1 MNSKPTT
8 TKNSTDLPSNNE
20 FAALTVEHL
29 AQGIAVLD
37 QDSNVLFANAAAR
50 TATSRAGW
58 RIKND
63 RLLCR
68 LATERQAWSDALLR
82 TCHTG
87 HHALLEL
94 HAKGAEASVFV
105 SLAPLHVAGLPLAIA
120 TFEREHLCG
129 PLELQLFASRHG
141 LTLAEN
147 HVLQRLCSG
156 QRSAQIALEHGVSL
170 TTVLTQIAAI
180 RVKTRR
186 DSVLALLHKLSRL
199 PHSARSRV
207 AALGVVEA
215 AVVSEH
221 SL

>member
-8 TKNSTDLPSNNE
+8 TKTCTDLPSNNE

-37 QDSNVLFANAAAR
+37 QDSTVLFANAAAR

-58 RIKND
+58 KIKND

-68 LATERQAWSDALLR
+68 LATERQTWNDALLR

-87 HHALLEL
+87 HHALVEL

-105 SLAPLHVAGLPLAIA
+105 SLAPLPIAGLPLALA
-120 TFEREHLCG
+120 TFEGEHLCG

-156 QRSAQIALEHGVSL
+156 QRPAQIAQEHGVSL

-180 RVKTRR
+180 RVKTQR

-207 AALGVVEA
+207 AALGAVPVVVAEPL
-215 AVVSEH
+215 V
-221 SL
+221 